1 MYITIDLIESKIGAL
16 YILTGV
22 AVFFVYQNQAGKG
35 SHCTQLEVHQLLMR
49 VENLRYIARLSEK
62 SFLRIHL

>member
-35 SHCTQLEVHQLLMR
+35 SHCTQLEVHHVLIWLR
-49 VENLRYIARLSEK
+49 NLWYIARLSEK